1 MTEDCSLRVERGG
14 AGRGPCSESR
24 PSALGPQGLS
34 PVTSRST
41 EAAPPGSPGLSGAVC
56 AKLGHTSSDGVPAAS
71 RIALRSWWHLPRF
84 LPPEGGPAAV
94 TCPWSELPLS
104 RRLTELTARPPP
116 ALPSVSTYAAGEG
129 WALRAPENE
138 AESRTGQHGAWLP
151 SPRARTGRKEG
162 HVELRPSE

>member
-1 MTEDCSLRVERGG
+1 MTEDCSLRGWRWG
-14 AGRGPCSESR
+14 GPCSESR

-56 AKLGHTSSDGVPAAS
+56 AKLGCTSSDGVPAAS
-71 RIALRSWWHLPRF
+71 RIPLRSGWHLPCI
-84 LPPEGGPAAV
+84 LPPEGWPAAL
-94 TCPWSELPLS
+94 TSPWSKLPLS

-116 ALPSVSTYAAGEG
+116 VLPSVSTNAAGEG

-138 AESRTGQHGAWLP
+138 GASRTGQHGEWLP
-151 SPRARTGRKEG
+151 SPRARKGRKEG
-162 HVELRPSE
+162 NVK